1 MKRTMLIGAIGSGK
15 TTLIQ
20 RLTNEKLK
28 YNKTQSIEYS
38 PDFIDTPGEY
48 IEHHNMESSLRVI
61 SMNADII
68 VLLQSAID
76 KRLVFPVGFCT
87 MFNKPALGL
96 ITKID
101 QVKNSDDIK
110 YSKNLL
116 LRAGVDKVIPI
127 SSVTGENI
135 EKVQLALK

>member
-1 MKRTMLIGAIGSGK
+1 
-15 TTLIQ
+15 
-20 RLTNEKLK
+20 
-28 YNKTQSIEYS
+28 
-38 PDFIDTPGEY
+38 
-48 IEHHNMESSLRVI
+48 MESSLRVI

>member
-61 SMNADII
+61 SMNVKCPTI
-68 VLLQSAID
+68 VRQEI
-76 KRLVFPVGFCT
+76 
-87 MFNKPALGL
+87 
-96 ITKID
+96 
-101 QVKNSDDIK
+101 
-110 YSKNLL
+110 
-116 LRAGVDKVIPI
+116 
-127 SSVTGENI
+127 
-135 EKVQLALK
+135 